1 MWLFIDE
8 WQAPSNWFCDCKA
21 VFERMLVMQPYDHI
35 PVKTVA
41 TLLAVS
47 ESSIWRLM
55 KKGHNFPLPIKIGGK
70 TYFIRAEIDAWY
82 QELKNTR
89 AR

>member
-1 MWLFIDE
+1 
-8 WQAPSNWFCDCKA
+8 
-21 VFERMLVMQPYDHI
+21 MQPYDHI
-35 PVKTVA
+35 PVKTVS

-55 KKGHNFPLPIKIGGK
+55 KKDHNFPLPIKIGGK
-70 TYFIRAEIDAWY
+70 TYFIRAEIVAWY